1 LSTARSIRNFS
12 IVAHIDHGK
21 STIADRFLLLTKA
34 ITTREF
40 HAQFLDDMELERE
53 RGITIKARAV
63 RIHYKGHDLNLID
76 TPGHI
81 DFTYEVRKSLSACE
95 GVILLVDASQGVQA
109 QTMTNYLLSR
119 ERNLVIIPVISK
131 IDLSNAEPEKARQE
145 ICELT
150 GCRPEEAIF
159 TSAKSGE
166 GIDKVLDAVIERVPA
181 PIGKSEAPLKALI
194 FDSKYDTYK
203 GVIAYVRVFDGKL
216 EKGDAIR
223 MMKAGA
229 QYEAEEIG
237 IFNPHPEPV
246 TSLGA
251 GEVGYVTATIRE
263 VRNVKIGDTITLAS
277 RPTEEALPGYQEMKP
292 MVFAGFYPINQ
303 KDFPGMR
310 EAIEKLRLND
320 SSFQF
325 EPETSASLGFGYRC
339 GFLGLLHMDIIHERL
354 EREFKLEL
362 LVTAPN
368 VVYRLM
374 KTNGDI
380 LELDNPT
387 KMPSPQEIE
396 EFEEPYIDAQLIIP
410 AKTLGPVMQFCQDRR
425 GVYKS
430 TEYLDPARAMLRYE
444 LPFAEVLIDFYD
456 KIKSMTSGYG
466 SLNYDFS
473 GYRPADLVKLDI
485 LINGEPVDAL
495 STIVIRDRA
504 HPRGKELAQ
513 KLKEV
518 IPRQLFE
525 VVIQAA
531 IGSKV
536 IARESIS
543 ALKKNV
549 TGKCYGGDITRK
561 RKLWEKQKEGK
572 KRMKRIGKV
581 DLPQEAFISILKI
594 GDKD

>member
-1 LSTARSIRNFS
+1 
-12 IVAHIDHGK
+12 VAHIDHGK
-21 STIADRFLLLTKA
+21 STIADRFLLLTSA
-34 ITTREF
+34 ISQREF
-40 HAQFLDDMELERE
+40 HAQFLDDMDLERE

-63 RIHYKGHDLNLID
+63 KIHYKDHDLNLID

-109 QTMTNYLLSR
+109 QTMTNFFLAR

-131 IDLSNAEPEKARQE
+131 IDLTNAQPKEAQRE

-150 GCRPEEAIF
+150 GAKPEDVIF

-166 GIDKVLDAVIERVPA
+166 GIDKVLDAVIERIPSPV
-181 PIGKSEAPLKALI
+181 GSQEAPLKALI
-194 FDSKYDTYK
+194 FDSKYDIYK
-203 GVIAYVRVFDGKL
+203 GVVAYIRVFDGKL
-216 EKGDAIR
+216 KKGERIR
-223 MMKAGA
+223 MMKAQA
-229 QYEAEEIG
+229 EYDVEEIG
-237 IFNPHPEPV
+237 IFNPHPHPV
-246 TSLGA
+246 TLLKA
-251 GEVGYVTATIRE
+251 GEVGYLSATIKE
-263 VRNVKIGDTITLAS
+263 VTSIKIGDTVTLVAS
-277 RPTEEALPGYQEMKP
+277 PTEEALPGFQEMKP

-303 KDFPGMR
+303 KDYTTMR

-325 EPETSASLGFGYRC
+325 EPETSTSLGFGYRC
-339 GFLGLLHMDIIHERL
+339 GFLGLLHMDIIRERL

-380 LELDNPT
+380 FELDNPT
-387 KMPSPQEIE
+387 KMPPVQEIE
-396 EFEEPYIDAQLIIP
+396 DFEEPFIDAQLIIP
-410 AKTLGPVMQFCQDRR
+410 AKTLGAMMQFCQDRR
-425 GVYKS
+425 GIYKS
-430 TEYLDPARAMLRYE
+430 TEYLDTARVLLRYE
-444 LPFAEVLIDFYD
+444 LPFAEVLMDFYD

-466 SLNYDFS
+466 SLNYDFI
-473 GYRPADLVKLDI
+473 GYRQADLVKLDI
-485 LINGEPVDAL
+485 LINGDPVDAL
-495 STIVIRDRA
+495 SIIVIRDRA
-504 HPRGKELAQ
+504 FERGKELTQ
-513 KLKEV
+513 KLREV

-525 VVIQAA
+525 VAIQAA
-531 IGSKV
+531 IGSKI

-561 RKLWEKQKEGK
+561 KKLWEKQKEGK
-572 KRMKRIGKV
+572 KRMKRIGKI
-581 DLPQEAFISILKI
+581 DLPQEAFITVLKM
-594 GDKD
+594 GDKE